1 MRAIC
6 LHEIGH
12 ALGLVNH
19 SLDPHDVMFPYLTQQ
34 KSLSIRDTNTIH
46 MLYDFQPPLAV
57 LLLPREPQLDRVPPL
72 DPNYPFGMIALSS
85 DKYEAYTRQVVE
97 QLRKHFTAFSVGPML
112 ECNIR
117 CFVDSTGNIFN
128 YKIFQGS
135 SNDSFDQ
142 KAMATLVSALPL
154 PPPPVKLRGNRWSKT
169 PIAFKFRSDG
179 WIVPYVEPDPN
190 QSDWL
195 KTSEQPS
202 ADVLMKD
209 LQKDTTATP
218 KVIDPNLEPW
228 IVAITQKAHDA
239 WKVEG
244 TGKAEVIA
252 GIGSAGRIT
261 HLVITKPSGD
271 ASFDNSVLNACM
283 AAEPYPSPPSATQGT
298 TEVNMLF
305 EH

>member
-1 MRAIC
+1 
-6 LHEIGH
+6 
-12 ALGLVNH
+12 
-19 SLDPHDVMFPYLTQQ
+19 
-34 KSLSIRDTNTIH
+34 
-46 MLYDFQPPLAV
+46 MLYAFQPPPAV
-57 LLLPREPQLDRVPPL
+57 LLLPREPQLDREPPL
-72 DPNYPFGMIALSS
+72 DPNYPFGLIALSS
-85 DKYEAYTRQVVE
+85 DKYETYTRQVVA
-97 QLRKHFTAFSVGPML
+97 QLRKHFTAFSAGLML

-135 SNDSFDQ
+135 SNDSFDR
-142 KAMATLVSALPL
+142 KALATLVSALPL
-154 PPPPVKLRGNRWSKT
+154 PPPPVNLRNNKWSKT

-202 ADVLMKD
+202 PDELMKD
-209 LQKDTTATP
+209 LAKDTTATS
-218 KVIDPNLEPW
+218 KVTDPNLEPW

-244 TGKAEVIA
+244 NGKAEVIA

-271 ASFDNSVLNACM
+271 ESFDNSVLNACM
-283 AAEPYPSPPSATQGT
+283 SAEPYPAAPATTQGT